1 MANLEPGQRY
11 PTDLTHKQWELLQ
24 PLVARRPGPGAPRR
38 VDMRQVINALFYLTR
53 TSCQWEML
61 PKDFP
66 HWSAVRYYYDKWRR
80 DGTWERINDALRRA
94 VRIEAGRDPEP
105 SAAILDSQS
114 VKTTEAGGERSYDGG
129 KKNQRPEAPTSG

>member
-1 MANLEPGQRY
+1 
-11 PTDLTHKQWELLQ
+11 
-24 PLVARRPGPGAPRR
+24 
-38 VDMRQVINALFYLTR
+38 MRQVINALFYLTR